1 MPIRC
6 SPVRQLNSTPRAMHP
21 AFSILFFTTLAG
33 AAQGLVVLLALCA
46 LARVPLAPNFVVMA
60 LQVAEVL
67 LVVGLAASFLHLGR
81 KMRAWR
87 AVLMWRTS
95 WMSREVIVLP
105 AFIALVAVWWWS
117 VRAAA
122 TMPTPIATPLPTPWW
137 WLLPALVLVGA
148 LVLWYCTAMIY
159 ACLRFIEEWAHPLTI
174 INFTLIGLSSGMVLG
189 CALAA
194 LLGDVVLIQSAGT
207 SALVITLIAW
217 AVRGVSLR
225 RNASIKHKSTL
236 QSATGIQSPK
246 LVQKS
251 MGMSAGAF
259 NTREFFHGAKLS
271 TVKNVKVGF
280 QVLAFAV
287 PVLLMLWGLAS
298 QTGLPWVLAM
308 LVQAPGL
315 IAERWFFFAQARHP
329 QNLYY
334 QVVS

>member
-1 MPIRC
+1 
-6 SPVRQLNSTPRAMHP
+6 MHP

-46 LARVPLAPNFVVMA
+46 LGRVPLAPNFVVMA
-60 LQVAEVL
+60 LQVAELL
-67 LVVGLAASFLHLGR
+67 LVAGLAASFLHLGR

-117 VRAAA
+117 IRAVAK
-122 TMPTPIATPLPTPWW
+122 MPTPIATPLPTQWW
-137 WLLPALVLVGA
+137 WLLPALMIVGA
-148 LVLWYCTAMIY
+148 LALWYCTAMIY
-159 ACLRFIEEWAHPLTI
+159 ACLRFIEEWAHPLTV
-174 INFTLIGLSSGMVLG
+174 INFTLIGLSSGLVLG

-194 LLGDVVLIQSAGT
+194 LAGDVVLIQSSGL
-207 SALVITLIAW
+207 SAIVITLVAW

-225 RNASIKHKSTL
+225 RNAGIKHKSTL

-259 NTREFFHGAKLS
+259 NTREFFHGAKLA

-280 QVLAFAV
+280 QVLAFGL
-287 PVLLMLWGLAS
+287 PVLLMVWGLVS
-298 QTGLPWVLAM
+298 HTGLPWVLAM

-315 IAERWFFFAQARHP
+315 IAERWFFFAQAKHP